1 MHAADHASTSAL
13 RSAIVSVSN
22 WPMPPGAQ
30 TVFTPNAACFA
41 SDGTTETSTVL
52 FEVNGVNGAWSRM
65 CEEGGG
71 VASDARSDS
80 MATRKLLQTK
90 L

>member
-1 MHAADHASTSAL
+1 
-13 RSAIVSVSN
+13 
-22 WPMPPGAQ
+22 MPPGAQ
-30 TVFTPNAACFA
+30 TVFTPNAAAPFRD
-41 SDGTTETSTVL
+41 DGTTETSTVL

-80 MATRKLLQTK
+80 MATRKLLQTSCEFTGFVFAE
-90 L
+90 